1 MKKKYSRRLLREKA
15 LQILYAYEYNPEG
28 LERMIAESIEA
39 ATTDDDE
46 RFFRTLVYKTV
57 AEARMFDEEIEKRVR
72 NWEMSRVAL
81 LDRLILRMGMCELIH
96 LPDVPTKV
104 TINEAIE
111 IAKEFSTGSSGK
123 FVNGVLDVAMAD
135 FKERGLV
142 KKAGRGLV
150 EESSGKSKSDE

>member
-1 MKKKYSRRLLREKA
+1 MKKKFSRRVLREKA

-28 LERMIAESIEA
+28 LERMIAEALDE

-46 RFFRTLVYKTV
+46 RFFRSLVYKTV
-57 AEARMFDEEIEKRVR
+57 AEAETFDKEIEKRVE

-81 LDRLILRMGMCELIH
+81 IDRLILRMGMCELTH

-111 IAKEFSTGSSGK
+111 IAKEYSTGSSGK

-135 FKERGLV
+135 FKKRGLV
-142 KKAGRGLV
+142 KKTGRGLV
-150 EESSGKSKSDE
+150 EESTNKPKSEG